1 MAVHATSL
9 VLILFAVYSAYPF
22 NTLFSWHPLFMI
34 IGLYGFSLQGIVVYN
49 TFSSLVPTH
58 NAIKKVCD
66 FSQIIT
72 FDFQYNLHVLLQ
84 SLSIITILAGST
96 VIYKVKNDNNRP
108 HLKSWHGTL
117 GALFVLYGLSQG
129 IFGFLKSRD
138 FMRRWVK
145 PKLSREVHAVS
156 GALFFSLG
164 CLVTG
169 LGFRSEWFQQRVLV
183 NSIQDQGVRMLVDY
197 ALIFLLCLLVI
208 VVSKQIYDKYFTLQE
223 ISVTTTST
231 RAKSTKSAK

>member
-1 MAVHATSL
+1 MAVHATVL
-9 VLILFAVYSAYPF
+9 VLILFVVYSAYPF

-34 IGLYGFSLQGIVVYN
+34 VGLYGFSLQGIVVYN

-58 NAIKKVCD
+58 SAVKK
-66 FSQIIT
+66 
-72 FDFQYNLHVLLQ
+72 YHLHALLQ
-84 SLSIITILAGST
+84 TLSIITILAGST
-96 VIYKVKNDNNRP
+96 VIYKVKNNNNRP

-138 FMRRWVK
+138 FTRRWVR
-145 PKLSREVHAVS
+145 PKLSRKVHAVS

-208 VVSKQIYDKYFTLQE
+208 VVSKQIYDRYFTLQE

-231 RAKSTKSAK
+231 HAKSTKSAK

>member
-1 MAVHATSL
+1 MAVHATIL

-34 IGLYGFSLQGIVVYN
+34 VGLYGFSLQGIVVYN

-58 NAIKKVCD
+58 NAIKK
-66 FSQIIT
+66 
-72 FDFQYNLHVLLQ
+72 YNLHALLQ
-84 SLSIITILAGST
+84 TLSIITILAGGI

-108 HLKSWHGTL
+108 HLKSWHGVL
-117 GALFVLYGLSQG
+117 GALFVLYGLLQG
-129 IFGFLKSRD
+129 IFGFIKSRD

-145 PKLSREVHAVS
+145 PKLSRKVHAVS

-169 LGFRSEWFQQRVLV
+169 LGFRSERFQQRVLV

-197 ALIFLLCLLVI
+197 ALIFLPCLLVI
-208 VVSKQIYDKYFTLQE
+208 VVSKQIYDRYFTLQE
-223 ISVTTTST
+223 ISVATTS
-231 RAKSTKSAK
+231 AQSKSTKIAK